1 MVFRPVFS
9 SFTSRQFTLLIM
21 KKQPEINPVWDKEI
35 EKALQAIRE
44 NKWKITQNRLDV
56 LKRLSK

>member
-1 MVFRPVFS
+1 
-9 SFTSRQFTLLIM
+9 M

-44 NKWKITQNRLDV
+44 NKWKITQNRLEV

>member
-1 MVFRPVFS
+1 
-9 SFTSRQFTLLIM
+9 M

-35 EKALQAIRE
+35 EKSPQAIRE